1 MTAADPDPGADSS
14 GAETPSTR
22 PPRSVRAPHSGP
34 SRALASLVPSTP
46 SALRD
51 LHGRLLAASLG
62 VALLGLLPSL
72 LPSVRL
78 ADGRVVDWTALVPPL
93 VAVVTTLATRRLLPA
108 LGGAVLIGAFLRY
121 KAEAFTVGVKVYV
134 WNNVSDGAH
143 LSILGF
149 TLALLGMVQV
159 ISRAGGTSGIVESV
173 TRYIRSARSTE
184 LGAAFMGLFVFFDD
198 YANCMLVGPTMRPLT
213 DRWHVSRE
221 KLAYIVDSTAAPVAG
236 LAIISTWIGH
246 EMGLLDA
253 QARALGL
260 DMSGYSLVLSALPFR
275 FYCVF
280 SLVFVFASASMGR
293 DFGPMLKAQRRA
305 RHHHMPLRPGARP
318 MAQVASTLM
327 SPPDDRPHRARN
339 ALLPIGVVVLM
350 AMGGFIIDGGGL
362 AKLSAAPGQVLSLSF
377 WRDTL
382 GASENNVRMLLLA
395 ALGGSFVALLLPVT
409 QGVLGV
415 GQALKAYLVG
425 ARHGLGAVL
434 VLLLA
439 WALAA
444 VCSDLGAQDVLGA
457 LLRGNIAM
465 WVVPLATFGL
475 AAAIAFATGTSWG
488 TMSILIPIA
497 VPLAHSMGGMPLMIL
512 TGAAVLDGA
521 IFGDHCSPISDT
533 TLMSSIASGS
543 DHLDHVQ
550 TQLPYAAFV
559 MLVAAGVGYLPIA
572 LGAPSWLPYVL
583 GTAIIVG
590 WLRLFGKRPGDGSAP
605 AFDDDELDAIDRA
618 SAGKVSIDPAAIEP
632 LPKRL
637 A

>member
-1 MTAADPDPGADSS
+1 MTAAEPDAGADVS
-14 GAETPSTR
+14 GAQTPSTR
-22 PPRSVRAPHSGP
+22 PPRSVRDPNSGRP
-34 SRALASLVPSTP
+34 GARASLVPATP

-51 LHGRLLAASLG
+51 FHGRLIAVSLG
-62 VALLGLLPSL
+62 VAVLGLLPSL
-72 LPSVRL
+72 LPSVTL
-78 ADGRVVDWTALVPPL
+78 EDGRVVSWTAMVPPL

-108 LGGAVLIGAFLRY
+108 LGGAVLVGALLRY
-121 KAEAFTVGVKVYV
+121 KTEVFTEGAKVYV
-134 WNNVSDGAH
+134 WNNVTDSAH

-260 DMSGYSLVLSALPFR
+260 DLSGYSLVLSALPFR

-280 SLVFVFASASMGR
+280 SLIFVFASASMGR

-305 RHHHMPLRPGARP
+305 RHHQLPLRPGARP
-318 MAQVASTLM
+318 MAQATSTLM
-327 SPPDDRPHRARN
+327 SPPEDKPHRARN
-339 ALLPIGVVVLM
+339 ALIPIGVVVLM
-350 AMGGFIIDGGGL
+350 AMGGFIVDGGGL
-362 AKLSAAPGQVLSLSF
+362 PKLSAAPGQLLSLSF

-395 ALGGSFVALLLPVT
+395 ALTGSFVAMLLPLT
-409 QGVLGV
+409 QGVLSL
-415 GQALKAYLVG
+415 GQTLKAYVMG
-425 ARHGLGAVL
+425 ARHGLTAVV

-439 WALAA
+439 WALAS

-457 LLRGNIAM
+457 TLRGNIAV

-475 AAAIAFATGTSWG
+475 AAVIAFATGTSWG

-543 DHLDHVQ
+543 DHLDHVE

-572 LGAPSWLPYVL
+572 LGAPSWVPYVL
-583 GTAIIVG
+583 GTAIIIG
-590 WLRLFGKRPGDGSAP
+590 GLRLFGKRPGDGPAP
-605 AFDDDELDAIDRA
+605 ILEDEELDAMDRA
-618 SAGKVSIDPAAIEP
+618 SPEP
-632 LPKRL
+632 LPER
-637 A
+637 AA